1 MKIRKTVLRKQA
13 MNVYRTCGRRGRLN
27 RSYIIP
33 SRCCSAFFAVA
44 CLPFHFYSVPR
55 PFMTNRVHRG
65 EERSRAVSR
74 PAELEEKQKTI
85 CCSFILQRRVKK
97 SLANSSQTRG
107 GECTSSADRACDLKC
122 VYHMDIGIEEC
133 RY

>member
-1 MKIRKTVLRKQA
+1 
-13 MNVYRTCGRRGRLN
+13 
-27 RSYIIP
+27 
-33 SRCCSAFFAVA
+33 
-44 CLPFHFYSVPR
+44 
-55 PFMTNRVHRG
+55 MTNRVHRG

-74 PAELEEKQKTI
+74 PAELEGKQKTI

-122 VYHMDIGIEEC
+122 VHHMDIGIEEC
-133 RY
+133 RYCNVPEHLIPKILSRDHIFLRDLLNGLTAFETRN